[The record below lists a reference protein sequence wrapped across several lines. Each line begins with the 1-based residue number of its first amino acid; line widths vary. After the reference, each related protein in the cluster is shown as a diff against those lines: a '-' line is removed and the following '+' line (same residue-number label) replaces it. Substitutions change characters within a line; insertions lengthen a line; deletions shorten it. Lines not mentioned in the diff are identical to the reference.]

1 MPSQKKKSRQV
12 VASGRAKTE
21 PKKSQ
26 APLLIAVAVIAVAV
40 FMVTQL
46 RSDSQATP
54 ANEGASSGV
63 SPAEQLQQATN
74 QGRPAFVFMH
84 STDCI
89 PCKQMMTVVDEVY
102 PEFSNQ
108 VVLVDVNV
116 YDEQNTSLM
125 RSLRLQ
131 VIPTSVIYDKK
142 GQSKTYV
149 GVMTPADLRTRL
161 RQAMGG
167 S

>member
-1 MPSQKKKSRQV
+1 
-12 VASGRAKTE
+12 
-21 PKKSQ
+21 
-26 APLLIAVAVIAVAV
+26 
-40 FMVTQL
+40 VTQL
-46 RSDSQATP
+46 KSDSQATP
-54 ANEGASSGV
+54 TPTVAASSLT
-63 SPAEQLQQATN
+63 PAEQLQQATN
-74 QGRPAFVFMH
+74 QGRPALVFMH

-89 PCKQMMTVVDEVY
+89 PCKQMTTVVEQVI
-102 PEFSNQ
+102 PEFSSQ

-116 YDEQNTSLM
+116 YDDANASLL
-125 RSLRLQ
+125 RTLRLQ
-131 VIPTSVIYDKK
+131 AIPTSVIFDKK